1 MLRLIRQRW
10 SVEHEWIWA
19 HDTQLG
25 ENAYRY
31 GNRTGVTV
39 FYVLRTIVMN
49 LLRRGGYRS
58 IRQGFRELA
67 YDITE
72 MLALGGVIAA
82 GTAA

>member
-10 SVEHEWIWA
+10 SIEHEWIWA
-19 HDTQLG
+19 RDTQLG

-31 GNRTGVTV
+31 GNRTGVMV
-39 FYVLRTIVMN
+39 FYFLRTIVMN
-49 LLRRGGYRS
+49 LLRRGVYRS

-67 YDITE
+67 YDING
-72 MLALGGVIAA
+72 MLAVGGVIAA